1 MLITM
6 KQIMKKINSLGL
18 PLFVTAVYLFL
29 YIPIAI
35 LVIFSFNSA
44 AFPSPWVS
52 FSLQWYRE
60 LFSIWEIW
68 QAFFN
73 SLFIALTATILSLT
87 MGMALIYYSVMNRE
101 FKKLLLL
108 FYANTIIPEVVLAVG
123 LLTLFS
129 IFSVPLGFVS
139 LIIAH
144 TVLAL
149 GYVIPLIYTRYDDLD
164 KRVVEAS
171 YDLGATKTQ
180 TFFKITVPLLMP
192 ALTGA
197 GLLVFILS
205 FDDFILSFF
214 CAGSEAQ
221 TLSLYIYS
229 MIRTGVSPVVNA
241 LSTLLLALSSFLVLI
256 FCSLNVR
263 SKLF

>member
-1 MLITM
+1 MKLLAPIT
-6 KQIMKKINSLGL
+6 KKINTIGL
-18 PLFVTAVYLFL
+18 SVLVACIYLFL

-44 AFPSPWVS
+44 AFPAPWVS
-52 FSLQWYRE
+52 FSLDWYRE
-60 LFSIWEIW
+60 LFSSWDIWR
-68 QAFFN
+68 AFLN
-73 SLFIALTATILSLT
+73 SIFIALTATTLSLL
-87 MGMALIYYSVMNRE
+87 MGIALVYYSVINGE
-101 FKKLLLL
+101 FKKLLVL
-108 FYANTIIPEVVLAVG
+108 FYVNTIIPEVVLAVG
-123 LLTLFS
+123 LLTLFAL
-129 IFSVPLGFVS
+129 FSVPLGFVS
-139 LIIAH
+139 LIVAH

-149 GYVIPLIYTRYDDLD
+149 GYVIPLIYTRYYDLD
-164 KRVVEAS
+164 KRIVEAS
-171 YDLGATKTQ
+171 YDLGATQTQ
-180 TFFKITVPLLMP
+180 TFFKITLPLLMP

-241 LSTLLLALSSFLVLI
+241 LSTLLLAFSSLLVIIL
-256 FCSLNVR
+256 CSLNVR

>member
-1 MLITM
+1 MN
-6 KQIMKKINSLGL
+6 IMNSFAKKINSLSL
-18 PLFVTAVYLFL
+18 SLFVACVYLFL
-29 YIPIAI
+29 YIPIFI

-44 AFPSPWVS
+44 QFPSPWVG
-52 FSLQWYRE
+52 FSLHWYRE
-60 LFSIWEIW
+60 LFSSWDIWH
-68 QAFFN
+68 AFFN
-73 SLFIALTATILSLT
+73 SIFISLTATALSLL
-87 MGMALIYYSVMNRE
+87 MGLGLVYYSSINGE
-101 FKKLLLL
+101 FKKLLGL
-108 FYANTIIPEVVLAVG
+108 FYVNSIVPEVVLAVG

-129 IFSVPLGFVS
+129 FFSISLGFVS

-149 GYVIPLIYTRYDDLD
+149 GYVVPLIYTRYNDLD
-164 KRVVEAS
+164 KRVMEAS
-171 YDLGATKTQ
+171 SDLGATPTQ
-180 TFFKITVPLLMP
+180 TFFKIVLPLLMP

-241 LSTLLLALSSFLVLI
+241 LSTILLAFSSLLVIIL
-256 FCSLNVR
+256 CSLNVR

>member
-1 MLITM
+1 MIYI
-6 KQIMKKINSLGL
+6 KNKMKKMHSLAL
-18 PLFVTAVYLFL
+18 PLFVFGVYLFL
-29 YIPIAI
+29 YIPIAV

-44 AFPSPWVS
+44 AFPSPWIS
-52 FSLQWYRE
+52 FSLKWYRE
-60 LFSIWEIW
+60 LFSTWEIW

-73 SLFIALTATILSLT
+73 SLFIAATATAISLAMGLS
-87 MGMALIYYSVMNRE
+87 LIYYSVINRE
-101 FKKLLLL
+101 FKKLLIL

-123 LLTLFS
+123 LLTLFA

-149 GYVIPLIYTRYDDLD
+149 GYVVPLIYTRYNDLD
-164 KRVVEAS
+164 KKIVEAS

-192 ALTGA
+192 ALIGA

-241 LSTLLLALSSFLVLI
+241 LSTLLLVLSSILVLI